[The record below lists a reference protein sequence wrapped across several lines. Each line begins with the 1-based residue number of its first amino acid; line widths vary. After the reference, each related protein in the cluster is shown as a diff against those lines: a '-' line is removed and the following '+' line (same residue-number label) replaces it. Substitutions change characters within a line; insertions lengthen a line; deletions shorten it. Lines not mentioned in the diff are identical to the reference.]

1 MYAAHVCSLPHD
13 HGLQTEYM
21 VIIMKASM
29 IEAADIVMYALRAL
43 RYSFANSVMTLP
55 ATTN

>member
-1 MYAAHVCSLPHD
+1 MLHVCSLPHN

-21 VIIMKASM
+21 VMIMKASM
-29 IEAADIVMYALRAL
+29 VEAADLILDALRAL
-43 RYSFANSVMTLP
+43 RYSFAKFVMILP